1 VAFAAFEDTVRALY
15 RFLAPTERAC
25 VLSAGGAVI
34 ANGRMSRAAVMAQF
48 APAASRT
55 ASPVPHAAER
65 IDLLLTTDLLSEGVN
80 LQEASVVVHLDMPWT
95 PARLAQRVGRVA
107 RLGSSHHRVHVY
119 AIAPPVSAETLL
131 GVERRLRAKLDAA
144 GRAIGVSGSIL
155 PGGVSPGDPAGT
167 PAAPS
172 PPEHIAAARAVVR
185 RWRLESG
192 DSLHTVRESS
202 GIICAAV
209 HSDSA
214 GWLAACVRDG
224 QPMLLTSG
232 SDTVTDSPEAV
243 AHAVS
248 RAEGRPVPLD
258 ELACRAAIV
267 AISEWSGRRR
277 AADDAGLLVAGT
289 SARRRVLVRIA
300 TIARQAPPHLRPRLS
315 SLIRRAR
322 HAATTRCGAGAEW
335 VLGELAGGQM
345 SDRAWLLAVAAFGDS
360 YGPRDTTGALPE
372 ARVHSSA
379 STHDEAAGI
388 VVSALILF
396 QRDNIARDGVRV
408 SL

>member
-1 VAFAAFEDTVRALY
+1 
-15 RFLAPTERAC
+15 
-25 VLSAGGAVI
+25 
-34 ANGRMSRAAVMAQF
+34 
-48 APAASRT
+48 
-55 ASPVPHAAER
+55 
-65 IDLLLTTDLLSEGVN
+65 
-80 LQEASVVVHLDMPWT
+80 
-95 PARLAQRVGRVA
+95 
-107 RLGSSHHRVHVY
+107 
-119 AIAPPVSAETLL
+119 
-131 GVERRLRAKLDAA
+131 LRAKLDAA

-155 PGGVSPGDPAGT
+155 PGGVSPGDPAAA

-172 PPEHIAAARAVVR
+172 PPEHIATARAVVR

-192 DSLHTVRESS
+192 DSLNSVREQA

-209 HSDSA
+209 SSDSA

-224 QPMLLTSG
+224 QPMLLTSA
-232 SDTVTDSPEAV
+232 SDAVTDSPEAV

-248 RAEGRPVPLD
+248 RAEGRPAPLN
-258 ELACRAAIV
+258 ESACRAAIV
-267 AISEWSGRRR
+267 AISEWSGRQR

-289 SARRRVLVRIA
+289 SARRRVLARIA
-300 TIARQAPPHLRPRLS
+300 RIARQAPPHLRPRLS

-322 HAATTRCGAGAEW
+322 HAAITRCGAGAEW
-335 VLGELAGGQM
+335 VLGELAGDQM

-360 YGPRDTTGALPE
+360 YGPRGTSGAPLTASVHSGTGA
-372 ARVHSSA
+372 
-379 STHDEAAGI
+379 HDDAAGI